1 MKPGFALIE
10 ILVAIALGA
19 LIMGSLFT
27 SFFQINKSSK
37 VSDQAVEYDARAM
50 LVQYQLEHDLSG
62 VLVPYE
68 FVSQKETTTEVKVTK
83 PDFAPTKLRPTQQT
97 QDKTQSTEKT
107 LAQAQKKETVKKE
120 EPLERSFYAEDEGG
134 NLKLLTFITSNPLPS
149 YDSKKARIAR
159 VTYALV
165 PEKQKQGAAPSYR
178 LVRDEQPVLTFAQS
192 KTETPQGYELV
203 RGIRGLKVEY
213 RARPPKEEKK
223 DKESSSSPKTTEA
236 TTGGKQPEKKLP
248 PYEKFQVWGKDQIKK
263 IKQNLPQFV
272 DVVITF
278 WDRAHKLDRA
288 FEFKIALMVQDPVRE
303 AEKTTSQK
311 DEKQGEEKKEGEK
324 KTGET
329 PAPTTQQPQAP
340 ERAAPQ
346 KIAARASHYPSHRQ
360 GGMA

>member
-37 VSDQAVEYDARAM
+37 VADQAVEYDARAM
-50 LVQYQLEHDLSG
+50 LVQYQFEHDLSG

-68 FVSQKETTTEVKVTK
+68 FVSQKETTTEVKVTESV
-83 PDFAPTKLRPTQQT
+83 
-97 QDKTQSTEKT
+97 QDKNKTTETTKSQST
-107 LAQAQKKETVKKE
+107 QKETVKKE

-178 LVRDEQPVLTFAQS
+178 LVRDEQPVLKFAQS

-213 RARPPKEEKK
+213 RARPPSPVAKAMG
-223 DKESSSSPKTTEA
+223 DKQSSLSPKTTEDA
-236 TTGGKQPEKKLP
+236 MVVKPTEEKKLP

-311 DEKQGEEKKEGEK
+311 DEKQGDEKKEGEK

-360 GGMA
+360 GMA